1 MKKLLGKVKIYGILL
16 GGASIAA
23 FGVSVFLAPG
33 QVVSGG
39 LSGIGIMVHS
49 LTGFPVG
56 AFMLL
61 LNVPLFFIGL
71 RFLGMSF
78 LSRSLFGAFSFS
90 VLTDVLSG
98 IAPVTE
104 DLFLSALFGGALV
117 GIGMGIVFMFGA
129 TTGGTD
135 ILAQILYKLF
145 PVFDVGKCLLAI
157 DGIIIFI
164 SGFVLGNWE
173 LCLYGTLAAIS
184 CGVLIDTVIQGANFA
199 KVVYVISPKS
209 EQIAK
214 SILQK
219 LDRGVTG
226 LYGKGMFSGT
236 DTTVLLCVVK
246 KQEIPKFEQIVLEED
261 KNAFIIFTGA
271 RSVSGEGFKI
281 YPMN

>member
-1 MKKLLGKVKIYGILL
+1 MKKVLGKVKIYGILL

-23 FGVSVFLAPG
+23 FGVSVFLAPR

-56 AFMLL
+56 VFMLL
-61 LNVPLFFIGL
+61 LNVPLFLIGL
-71 RFLGMSF
+71 QFLGMSF
-78 LSRSLFGAFSFS
+78 LSRSLFGAFFFS
-90 VLTDVLSG
+90 ALTDLLSG
-98 IAPVTE
+98 IPPVTD

-157 DGIIIFI
+157 DSIIIFI
-164 SGFVLGNWE
+164 SGLVFGNWE
-173 LCLYGTLAAIS
+173 FCLYGTLAAIS
-184 CGVLIDTVIQGANFA
+184 CGFLIDTVIQGANFA

-209 EQIAK
+209 EQIAAAVL
-214 SILQK
+214 SELS
-219 LDRGVTG
+219 RGVTG
-226 LYGKGMFSGT
+226 LYGKGMFSKS

-246 KQEIPKFEQIVLEED
+246 KQEIPKFEQLVLNED